1 MQLTIT
7 IPDGAAPGS
16 ILSIPV
22 KGRPENVKATV
33 PEGYGPGDELV
44 LMQLAGTDRW
54 VEESVLKQAE
64 QDAANAVF
72 GEAVPMENLVP
83 PGVSL
88 PEDADPGPLMP
99 SGPVAHTVR
108 LETTI
113 GTIDIIVRPDWAPYG
128 ARRFLQ
134 LAYCGDLDGLAFYR
148 AVRGCLAQFG
158 LPAKRQ
164 WPPLPDDPKTGVP
177 FLLGAVCF
185 AAAGENSRKST
196 LFICTGDMSHCFG
209 GSPWETPIGAV
220 AEVSLDVLERIETC
234 YGDIAECDGTGPD
247 TGRIH
252 AEGNAYLMNNFP
264 KLTYIQ
270 RAKCLDWP
278 LGRGSGL
285 EAQVGLSSGTPPV
298 EQIQS
303 SVDGYARAMQPEVFR
318 GGATSSGL
326 TMNTTPCAAPMVHS
340 TQVQSIPIPRAQG
353 MSYTLPADRPSFELH
368 AQQQAQMLLAAAA
381 AKPGEAQPVTTS
393 SSVQLV
399 PAPFANGSYV
409 PGRGG
414 SFVPPP
420 VSVAQ
425 PGPSPPVLSMPAIG
439 PPLGHPGLCPQSLS
453 ISPCGAT
460 GFPSPGSCGMPG
472 VRPRGSSLQAPPA
485 VPGASGAPCVCG
497 SGVPG
502 VPGVPGGL
510 PGGLPGFPNLPTP
523 LGSMQGMQ
531 GMGLPGLQGP
541 GLDLGQLGRPGP
553 LGPSFSGAGQDPMQF
568 NFQGLQMPQLQM
580 PTLGSLP
587 PGQGMPNPG
596 RPEMPPMFRLGS
608 PA

>member
-1 MQLTIT
+1 MQSAMQLTIT

-88 PEDADPGPLMP
+88 PEDADLGPLMP

-270 RAKCLDWP
+270 SAKCLDWP
-278 LGRGSGL
+278 LGRGGL
-285 EAQVGLSSGTPPV
+285 EAVGLSSGTPV

-303 SVDGYARAMQPEVFR
+303 SVDGYASAMQPEVFR

-381 AKPGEAQPVTTS
+381 AKPGEAQPVTTF

-439 PPLGHPGLCPQSLS
+439 PPLGHPGLCPQSLT
-453 ISPCGAT
+453 ISPCS
-460 GFPSPGSCGMPG
+460 FPSPGQEYDRG
-472 VRPRGSSLQAPPA
+472 VQACRHHLQHLHPVPADLAFLAYLAYLVDFRVSQTFQPRVQCKACKACRACRACRGCRVQ
-485 VPGASGAPCVCG
+485 
-497 SGVPG
+497 
-502 VPGVPGGL
+502 
-510 PGGLPGFPNLPTP
+510 
-523 LGSMQGMQ
+523 
-531 GMGLPGLQGP
+531 
-541 GLDLGQLGRPGP
+541 DL
-553 LGPSFSGAGQDPMQF
+553 
-568 NFQGLQMPQLQM
+568 
-580 PTLGSLP
+580 T
-587 PGQGMPNPG
+587 
-596 RPEMPPMFRLGS
+596 
-608 PA
+608 

>member
-1 MQLTIT
+1 MQSAMQLTIT
-7 IPDGAAPGS
+7 IPEGAAPGS

-72 GEAVPMENLVP
+72 GEAVPTENLVP
-83 PGVSL
+83 PGVSF
-88 PEDADPGPLMP
+88 PEDADLGPLMP

-270 RAKCLDWP
+270 SAQCLDWP
-278 LGRGSGL
+278 LGRGAGSELPMGL
-285 EAQVGLSSGTPPV
+285 PSAAPAEPSPAAYTTSMQQEAFRGKAASSGIPIST
-298 EQIQS
+298 
-303 SVDGYARAMQPEVFR
+303 G
-318 GGATSSGL
+318 
-326 TMNTTPCAAPMVHS
+326 PCAAPMVQS
-340 TQVQSIPIPRAQG
+340 MQVQSIPVPRAQG

-368 AQQQAQMLLAAAA
+368 AQQQTQMLLAAAA
-381 AKPGEAQPVTTS
+381 AKPGEAHPVTTS

-399 PAPFANGSYV
+399 PAAFPNGYV

-414 SFVPPP
+414 SYVPPP
-420 VSVAQ
+420 VAMAQGQ
-425 PGPSPPVLSMPAIG
+425 PGPLLSPQLGMPAMG
-439 PPLGHPGLCPQSLS
+439 PPLGHPGLCSPSLTTGPCS
-453 ISPCGAT
+453 FPCPGPCGA
-460 GFPSPGSCGMPG
+460 MPG

-485 VPGASGAPCVCG
+485 VPASG
-497 SGVPG
+497 PG
-502 VPGVPGGL
+502 VPLGFPGL
-510 PGGLPGFPNLPTP
+510 PSMPNPLSPTP
-523 LGSMQGMQ
+523 NGLGLGTLGSLGSLRPMA
-531 GMGLPGLQGP
+531 PGS
-541 GLDLGQLGRPGP
+541 
-553 LGPSFSGAGQDPMQF
+553 LGPSFSGSAGPDTMQF

-587 PGQGMPNPG
+587 GPTGPGMPQMPQVG
-596 RPEMPPMFRLGS
+596 RPDAQMFRLGGT